1 MNGTIKKRLL
11 GILFALLTIFSV
23 SIVAV
28 NAAVTMDGTIDE
40 GDWNFWFNDD
50 SEQPAVDVYWATDA
64 DYLYIG
70 LVTDDANENKDVLE
84 FAFRADGIDYWIQVK
99 PGIAT
104 NYRPSGGEYNGW
116 WSGKK
121 SGLPSGVS
129 IVAGETDGAR
139 SYEISIE
146 ASILKSELPEKL
158 KFWYKVLDGKS
169 GPDNYYPDSRAGWWF
184 DIERDVGEDD
194 DEKTPIMFSVPEFP
208 LGTLAALV
216 SMVLA
221 FTLFMKKPSFIHL
234 QR

>member
-1 MNGTIKKRLL
+1 MKGTIKKRLL

-40 GDWNFWFNDD
+40 GDWNFWFKDD
-50 SEQPAVDVYWATDA
+50 SEQPVVDAYWATDA

-84 FAFRADGIDYWIQVK
+84 FAFRADDIDYWIQVK
-99 PGIAT
+99 PEIAT
-104 NYRPSGGEYNGW
+104 NYRPSGGDYNGW

-129 IVAGETDGAR
+129 IVAGETDGTR

-158 KFWYKVLDGKS
+158 TFWYKVLDGKS

-194 DEKTPIMFSVPEFP
+194 DEKTPIMFSVPELP

-221 FTLFMKKPSFIHL
+221 FTLFMKRPSFIHL